1 MTGFFSG
8 RAVGRIDKVLINGKE
23 YTESQLK
30 EMISKGELIS
40 KKPVS
45 SGWDV
50 IDDSK

>member
-1 MTGFFSG
+1 MTGFFKG

-23 YTESQLK
+23 YTESELK
-30 EMISKGELIS
+30 EMISKSELTT

-50 IDDSK
+50 IDESE